1 MMHDWI
7 AQACRLLEAGE
18 PTVLV
23 TVARAEGSTPR
34 EAGARLLVT
43 AEGLWQTI
51 GGGHLEWRAT
61 GIARQMLLRR
71 DGPQAARLERL
82 PLGPALGQCCGGAAT
97 LAFEPLDRGDLDWL
111 RRMDEHLRAGRVCR
125 RDSFFAAGS
134 PQGEKRPV
142 ARRQA
147 GLGNAVAPS
156 SADEARPA
164 CAAPRVVVEPA
175 QADADP
181 RGACELACAE
191 DGSAVMSETMAP
203 VDFHIVL
210 CGAGHVAQALVRLL
224 GTLPCT
230 VQWIDE
236 RDTIF
241 PAQVPP
247 NVVIEAT
254 DTPEAV
260 IEDAPAGSYFL
271 VMTHSHALDQH
282 LCQHIFRRDD
292 YAYFG
297 LIGSRT
303 KHRQFERRLRE
314 RGVTAERYAGMT
326 CPIGIEG
333 VTGKAPEVIA
343 VAVAAQLLQVRE
355 RREQEKISARADAAA
370 LALAACLH

>member
-1 MMHDWI
+1 MHDWI
-7 AQACRLLEAGE
+7 AQAYRLLESGE

-23 TVARAEGSTPR
+23 TVACAEGSTPR

-97 LAFEPLDRGDLDWL
+97 LAFEPLGRGDLAWL
-111 RRMDEHLRAGRVCR
+111 RELDAQLRAGRACR
-125 RDSFFAAGS
+125 REAYFAA
-134 PQGEKRPV
+134 
-142 ARRQA
+142 
-147 GLGNAVAPS
+147 
-156 SADEARPA
+156 PA
-164 CAAPRVVVEPA
+164 ATPEHAAPRVMVEA
-175 QADADP
+175 ESADADP
-181 RGACELACAE
+181 HDACELVRAQ
-191 DGSAVMSETMAP
+191 DGSARMAETLAP

-230 VQWIDE
+230 VHWIDE
-236 RDTIF
+236 RDTLF
-241 PAQVPP
+241 PAQVPA
-247 NVVIEAT
+247 NVEIEAS
-254 DTPEAV
+254 DTPEAA
-260 IEDAPAGSYFL
+260 IAEAPAGSYFL

-314 RGVTAERYAGMT
+314 RGVTAERYASMT
-326 CPIGIEG
+326 CPIGVEG
-333 VTGKAPEVIA
+333 VTGKVPEVIA

-355 RREQEKISARADAAA
+355 RCEQEKIAARDHA
-370 LALAACLH
+370 LALALHA

>member
-1 MMHDWI
+1 MHDWI

-18 PTVLV
+18 PAVLV

-71 DGPQAARLERL
+71 DGPAAARLERL
-82 PLGPALGQCCGGAAT
+82 SLGPALGQCCGGAAT
-97 LAFEPLDRGDLDWL
+97 LAFEPLDRNDLDWL
-111 RRMDEHLRAGRVCR
+111 RRLDAHLRAGRACR
-125 RDSFFAAGS
+125 RSSFFS
-134 PQGEKRPV
+134 THH
-142 ARRQA
+142 
-147 GLGNAVAPS
+147 
-156 SADEARPA
+156 
-164 CAAPRVVVEPA
+164 AAPRVVVEAAPA
-175 QADADP
+175 AIDP
-181 RGACELACAE
+181 RATCELVRAE
-191 DGSAVMSETMAP
+191 DGSAVLSETLAP
-203 VDFHIVL
+203 IDFHIVL
-210 CGAGHVAQALVRLL
+210 FGAGHVAQALVRLL

-230 VQWIDE
+230 VQWVDE
-236 RDTIF
+236 RDTLF
-241 PAQVPP
+241 PEQVPDS
-247 NVVIEAT
+247 VEIEAT

-260 IEDAPAGSYFL
+260 IEEAPAGSYFL

-314 RGVTAERYAGMT
+314 RGVTAERYASMT

-343 VAVAAQLLQVRE
+343 VAVAAQLLRVRE
-355 RREQEKISARADAAA
+355 RREQDKISARADAAA
-370 LALAACLH
+370 LALAACSH

>member
-1 MMHDWI
+1 MHDWI

-97 LAFEPLDRGDLDWL
+97 LAFEPLDRDDLDWL
-111 RRMDEHLRAGRVCR
+111 RRLDADLRAGRACR
-125 RDSFFAAGS
+125 RSSFFSSA
-134 PQGEKRPV
+134 PQRKERPV
-142 ARRQA
+142 ARRRPGAA
-147 GLGNAVAPS
+147 GAVEETGVA
-156 SADEARPA
+156 EAA
-164 CAAPRVVVEPA
+164 LDAPRVMVEPA
-175 QADADP
+175 SSGADSRD
-181 RGACELACAE
+181 ACELACAE
-191 DGSAVMSETMAP
+191 DGSAVMSETLVP

-210 CGAGHVAQALVRLL
+210 FGAGHVAQALVRLL

-230 VQWIDE
+230 VQWVDE
-236 RDTIF
+236 RDTLF
-241 PAQVPP
+241 PDLVPD
-247 NVVIEAT
+247 NVEIEAT

-282 LCQHIFRRDD
+282 LCLHIFRRDD

-314 RGVTAERYAGMT
+314 RGVPAERYARMT
-326 CPIGIEG
+326 CPVGIEG
-333 VTGKAPEVIA
+333 VTGKSPEVIA

-370 LALAACLH
+370 LALAACSR